1 MLFNFL
7 KVSLRNMWR
16 NRAYAA
22 INIIGLTV
30 GLTACFIIG
39 VYVIHETSY
48 DRFHEKSER
57 IYRIHS
63 DTRGFG
69 LSNASSPALF
79 SELHKYNAIAS
90 ATRVF
95 RHWFD
100 PLVSRDKENGFIESQ
115 FFFAD
120 SSVFDVFSLTLL
132 AGEGREALG
141 RPMTVLLTAS
151 TARKYFGKQS
161 PVGSIL
167 KYNAE
172 HEFTVAGVI
181 DDFPSTSHVRPD
193 FIASMGSTEKL
204 FWPTFLKSSGNLVKT
219 YIVVRPEASVE
230 NLAADLTSIYTT
242 RYGKD
247 NRVTLSLMP
256 LTDIHLKSTVEK
268 DFSVNNDIRYV
279 QLLGVIGLIIIL
291 ISLINYTN
299 LTAARSL
306 SRSKEV
312 GIRQTLGGFR
322 SMIVIQFL
330 CESFL
335 FVLLGLAFSMVLSEM
350 LFPAINRM
358 TSIHLSFS
366 LLDSTHWMM
375 ITASVVLLAITG
387 GVYPAWIVA
396 RFKIVHTLKGRVEHV
411 RGRWLRKGL
420 VISQFVSGVI
430 LIVATSVIW
439 HQMQF
444 IREARLGFTKEEV
457 AIVRLMDP
465 SVASNL
471 PALKQRWLNIPG
483 VQSVTLANA
492 MPGKTH
498 AGDYIS
504 HHGTDED
511 LAVAV
516 NWIDEGFV
524 PTMDLSIIAGRNI
537 SPAHPTDN
545 DGSVLI
551 NEATARELGYPD
563 PEKAIGTLI
572 TLQGT
577 DGGKQRTVV
586 GVVNDFHYESFRH
599 KITPLILVPQFKRCA
614 YLMVRCNTQALD
626 QTLDR
631 IKTVWSEM
639 ATEQPFA
646 FTFLD
651 DSFQQLYAQDRR
663 WSLVVGAGASA
674 ALIIA
679 CLGLF
684 GLVIFSVQRRVKE
697 IGVRKILGAT
707 IGNII
712 RLLTK
717 EYLLMI
723 GAANMIAWPIAYY
736 WMQEWLTQFV
746 YRPSFPWLAF
756 PLALVATMSMAMLT
770 IGFQAFKAAVTN
782 PTKALAS
789 E

>member
-39 VYVIHETSY
+39 VYVIHETYY

-79 SELHKYNAIAS
+79 SELYKYNAIAS

-100 PLVSRDKENGFIESQ
+100 PLISRDKENGFIESQ

-132 AGEGREALG
+132 AGEGGEALG

-193 FIASMGSTEKL
+193 FIASMGSTEKI

-268 DFSVNNDIRYV
+268 DFSINNDIRYV
-279 QLLGVIGLIIIL
+279 QLLGIIGLIIIL

-306 SRSKEV
+306 TRSKEV

-335 FVLLGLAFSMVLSEM
+335 FVLLGLVFSMVLSEM

-375 ITASVVLLAITG
+375 IAASVVL
-387 GVYPAWIVA
+387 
-396 RFKIVHTLKGRVEHV
+396 
-411 RGRWLRKGL
+411 
-420 VISQFVSGVI
+420 
-430 LIVATSVIW
+430 
-439 HQMQF
+439 
-444 IREARLGFTKEEV
+444 
-457 AIVRLMDP
+457 
-465 SVASNL
+465 
-471 PALKQRWLNIPG
+471 
-483 VQSVTLANA
+483 
-492 MPGKTH
+492 
-498 AGDYIS
+498 
-504 HHGTDED
+504 
-511 LAVAV
+511 
-516 NWIDEGFV
+516 
-524 PTMDLSIIAGRNI
+524 
-537 SPAHPTDN
+537 
-545 DGSVLI
+545 
-551 NEATARELGYPD
+551 
-563 PEKAIGTLI
+563 
-572 TLQGT
+572 
-577 DGGKQRTVV
+577 
-586 GVVNDFHYESFRH
+586 
-599 KITPLILVPQFKRCA
+599 
-614 YLMVRCNTQALD
+614 
-626 QTLDR
+626 
-631 IKTVWSEM
+631 
-639 ATEQPFA
+639 
-646 FTFLD
+646 
-651 DSFQQLYAQDRR
+651 
-663 WSLVVGAGASA
+663 
-674 ALIIA
+674 
-679 CLGLF
+679 
-684 GLVIFSVQRRVKE
+684 
-697 IGVRKILGAT
+697 
-707 IGNII
+707 
-712 RLLTK
+712 
-717 EYLLMI
+717 
-723 GAANMIAWPIAYY
+723 
-736 WMQEWLTQFV
+736 
-746 YRPSFPWLAF
+746 
-756 PLALVATMSMAMLT
+756 
-770 IGFQAFKAAVTN
+770 
-782 PTKALAS
+782 
-789 E
+789 

>member
-1 MLFNFL
+1 
-7 KVSLRNMWR
+7 
-16 NRAYAA
+16 
-22 INIIGLTV
+22 
-30 GLTACFIIG
+30 
-39 VYVIHETSY
+39 
-48 DRFHEKSER
+48 
-57 IYRIHS
+57 
-63 DTRGFG
+63 
-69 LSNASSPALF
+69 
-79 SELHKYNAIAS
+79 
-90 ATRVF
+90 
-95 RHWFD
+95 
-100 PLVSRDKENGFIESQ
+100 
-115 FFFAD
+115 
-120 SSVFDVFSLTLL
+120 
-132 AGEGREALG
+132 
-141 RPMTVLLTAS
+141 
-151 TARKYFGKQS
+151 
-161 PVGSIL
+161 
-167 KYNAE
+167 
-172 HEFTVAGVI
+172 
-181 DDFPSTSHVRPD
+181 FPSTSHVRPD
-193 FIASMGSTEKL
+193 FIASMGSTEKI

-268 DFSVNNDIRYV
+268 DFSINNDIRYV
-279 QLLGVIGLIIIL
+279 QLLGIIGLIIIL

-306 SRSKEV
+306 TRSKEV

-335 FVLLGLAFSMVLSEM
+335 FVLLGLVFSMVLSEM

-366 LLDSTHWMM
+366 LLESTHWIM
-375 ITASVVLLAITG
+375 IAAAVVLLAITG

-411 RGRWLRKGL
+411 RGSWLRKGL

-483 VQSVTLANA
+483 VQSVALANA

-504 HHGTDED
+504 HRGTDED

-516 NWIDEGFV
+516 NWIDEAFV

-572 TLQGT
+572 ALQGT

-586 GVVNDFHYESFRH
+586 GVVNDFHYESFR
-599 KITPLILVPQFKRCA
+599 
-614 YLMVRCNTQALD
+614 
-626 QTLDR
+626 
-631 IKTVWSEM
+631 
-639 ATEQPFA
+639 
-646 FTFLD
+646 
-651 DSFQQLYAQDRR
+651 
-663 WSLVVGAGASA
+663 
-674 ALIIA
+674 
-679 CLGLF
+679 
-684 GLVIFSVQRRVKE
+684 
-697 IGVRKILGAT
+697 
-707 IGNII
+707 
-712 RLLTK
+712 
-717 EYLLMI
+717 
-723 GAANMIAWPIAYY
+723 
-736 WMQEWLTQFV
+736 
-746 YRPSFPWLAF
+746 
-756 PLALVATMSMAMLT
+756 
-770 IGFQAFKAAVTN
+770 
-782 PTKALAS
+782 
-789 E
+789 